1 MTINKISFQIEIMD
15 RQKIEIN
22 NPVFNHSNVQIGDK
36 NKQEIST
43 LLNHNKDF
51 RIKLGKTGIFK
62 LITNPSTLAALGGF
76 LSVEIWTYFDPV
88 SYNHLIG
95 VFIAAVILIIGTFI
109 KYQKTKTV

>member
-1 MTINKISFQIEIMD
+1 MIISKISFQIEILD

-43 LLNHNKDF
+43 PLNHNKDL

-62 LITNPSTLAALGGF
+62 LIIDPSTLAALGGF
-76 LSVEIWTYFDPV
+76 ISVEI
-88 SYNHLIG
+88 
-95 VFIAAVILIIGTFI
+95 
-109 KYQKTKTV
+109 